1 MMSCLGGVV
10 ALLASLFSE
19 GISAVQSGFAEC
31 QWPWG
36 KTCHPQ
42 SPDFRLIDANP
53 QQGPVWLE
61 TILSCG
67 VIRRADQSLTVF

>member
-36 KTCHPQ
+36 K
-42 SPDFRLIDANP
+42 R
-53 QQGPVWLE
+53 
-61 TILSCG
+61 
-67 VIRRADQSLTVF
+67 VIRSRRISGSSTQIPSKALSGWRRSCPVG